1 MLAPDDYKC
10 LNGLQQQKTM
20 LSELQAL
27 VLRLAQEM
35 SALSQSPGWEMMAFV
50 QGNTAE
56 VGIHLIA
63 CLPHSFCMAHPDP
76 ISSPSNLHRQTCL
89 KVKACFFSHALKAA
103 TTYTLWRLKGPA
115 STALL
120 QAVWGPGSSSQPRCW
135 ALRPEARSHTT
146 ARVLARAHPL
156 PLLRTSLRPQ
166 IEPNPASLSLLC

>member
-1 MLAPDDYKC
+1 
-10 LNGLQQQKTM
+10 M
-20 LSELQAL
+20 LSVLQAL

-120 QAVWGPGSSSQPRCW
+120 QAVWGPGSSSQPRC
-135 ALRPEARSHTT
+135 
-146 ARVLARAHPL
+146 
-156 PLLRTSLRPQ
+156 
-166 IEPNPASLSLLC
+166 